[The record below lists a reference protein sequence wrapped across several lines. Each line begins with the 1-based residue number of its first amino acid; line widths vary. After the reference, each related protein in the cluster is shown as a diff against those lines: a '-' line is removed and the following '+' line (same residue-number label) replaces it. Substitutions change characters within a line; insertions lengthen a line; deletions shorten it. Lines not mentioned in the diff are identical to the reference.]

1 MSHLYSEIFLRVL
14 EKISPIEIATINQ
27 NLMSSISK
35 PEADSP
41 PKYLSVRITEIKY
54 SKDSICPFVV
64 TLSSE
69 WYERLDNIEIMNKPE
84 KIHIF
89 SLMGIKLD
97 RNESGKKSYTSS
109 RVKKMWKIKSEY
121 FEKFKTNDLQ
131 LDNYSMKCLLN
142 FSVYIFSVN

>member
-1 MSHLYSEIFLRVL
+1 MCIFWKCFLRVL
-14 EKISPIEIATINQ
+14 EIISPIDTANIIQ

-41 PKYLSVRITEIKY
+41 PKYVSVRITEIKY
-54 SKDSICPFVV
+54 IKDSICPLVV

-69 WYERLDNIEIMNKPE
+69 WCERLENIEIMNKPE

-89 SLMGIKLD
+89 SCRGIKLD
-97 RNESGKKSYTSS
+97 RNESGKKSYTSN
-109 RVKKMWKIKSEY
+109 RVKKMWTIKSEY
-121 FEKFKTNDLQ
+121 FEKFKMNYLQ